1 MLISSPEFYC
11 SNEMLSIT
19 SLLSVPQIFVR
30 PANNRRRADE
40 MKQQFAHPDGDHL
53 TLLNAYH
60 AFKGAENA
68 GEDTRKWC
76 HEHFLSFRH
85 LSSSDNVRSQ
95 LKRIMETHGLELM
108 STPFNDKNY
117 YVNIRRALLSG
128 FFMQVAM
135 RESNG
140 KVYKTI
146 KDDQLVM
153 IHPSTVL
160 QNPYEWVLYNEF
172 VLTSK
177 QYVRTVTNIRP
188 EWLLVSSFPRRL
200 IRTSRGR
207 SR

>member
-1 MLISSPEFYC
+1 
-11 SNEMLSIT
+11 
-19 SLLSVPQIFVR
+19 
-30 PANNRRRADE
+30 
-40 MKQQFAHPDGDHL
+40 MKRQFAHPDGDHL

-60 AFKGAENA
+60 AFKGAENR
-68 GEDTRKWC
+68 GEDVKKWC

-85 LSSSDNVRSQ
+85 LSSADNVRNQ
-95 LKRIMETHGLELM
+95 LLRIMESHGLELM

-117 YVNIRRALLSG
+117 YVNIRRALVSG

-135 RESNG
+135 RESTNS

-146 KDDQLVM
+146 KDNQLVM

-160 QNPYEWVLYNEF
+160 DNPYEWVLYNEF

-188 EWLLVSSFPRRL
+188 EWLLEIAPQYYNLEDFDKGEVKTALTRVAEKVQRRQAMKG
-200 IRTSRGR
+200 GR
-207 SR
+207 